1 MGRDG
6 VISAQFVS
14 MLCGPQVYCEG
25 ALRAGKWETATHLCH
40 MVHMLPVNREEDE
53 FLALESRMHRL
64 ACTPGSRRL
73 SQTSTSSLLDYL
85 G

>member
-6 VISAQFVS
+6 VIAAQFVS
-14 MLCGPQVYCEG
+14 VLRGPQVHCALG
-25 ALRAGKWETATHLCH
+25 AEKWEPATHLCH
-40 MVHMLPVNREEDE
+40 MLPMLPVNRGEDE

-64 ACTPGSRRL
+64 LCTPGSRRP
-73 SQTSTSSLLDYL
+73 SQTSTSLPLDYL